1 MLSNL
6 TGWHFIVI
14 LFIVLLL
21 FGAPKLPALARS
33 LGQSMKIL
41 KSEIRTDPPASDTAA
56 QDPAATDPTASHP
69 TPAQPAAA
77 QPAAAQAAAPHAATA
92 QPTGADPAYPLDK
105 PAS

>member
-6 TGWHFIVI
+6 TGWHFLVI

-33 LGQSMKIL
+33 LGQSMKIF
-41 KSEIRTDPPASDTAA
+41 KSEIRTESTAADADTTDKNSPASPNSAPNLAA
-56 QDPAATDPTASHP
+56 SSTTASSSTAP
-69 TPAQPAAA
+69 STTEPSTASADS
-77 QPAAAQAAAPHAATA
+77 AAPT
-92 QPTGADPAYPLDK
+92 DK